1 MEVTLTPIPLQDLI
15 AQGGDSLD
23 NMLHSFTC
31 GVNKSI
37 EDFLYNNATRQEKES
52 NARTTLIIDEGSG
65 DAVGYFTLLIANFTF
80 TDGASGKDK
89 KKVAGSKEATSFNCI
104 LIAKIGRSD
113 KYKGK
118 VSGAN
123 ILEAAIYNC
132 SLVKDMTAT
141 KLVCVEYIDEP
152 NLTKFY
158 EDNGFKY
165 LQKNKNELNISFLK
179 I

>member
-1 MEVTLTPIPLQDLI
+1 MEVTLTPIPLHDLI
-15 AQGGDSLD
+15 VQGGDELN
-23 NMLHSFTC
+23 NMLRSFTC
-31 GVNKSI
+31 EVNESI
-37 EDFLYNNATRQEKES
+37 EDFLYNKATRQEKED
-52 NARTTLIIDEGSG
+52 NARTTLIINEDTG
-65 DAVGYFTLLIANFTF
+65 DTVGYFTLLVANFTF
-80 TDGASGKDK
+80 TDGASGKNK
-89 KKVAGSKEATSFNCI
+89 RKVAGSKEATRFNCI

-118 VSGAN
+118 VSGAD

-141 KLVCVEYIDEP
+141 KLVCVEYIDEH